1 VNKPKPLAQFT
12 VVALVGGG
20 AIIQIA
26 NDPGDTK
33 VDPGPS
39 VAYQITA
46 LSSAPA
52 DTGFQVGPQ
61 IAETILDQWIRL
73 PGPEIIGVTQ
83 RPGFISGTRETGDTD

>member
-1 VNKPKPLAQFT
+1 MNRSKPLAQFT

-20 AIIQIA
+20 TIIQIA

-46 LSSAPA
+46 LSSAPS
-52 DTGFQVGPQ
+52 DTGVHLGSQ

-73 PGPEIIGVTQ
+73 LEPDIIGVTR
-83 RPGFISGTRETGDTD
+83 RPGFISDTGETTDTG